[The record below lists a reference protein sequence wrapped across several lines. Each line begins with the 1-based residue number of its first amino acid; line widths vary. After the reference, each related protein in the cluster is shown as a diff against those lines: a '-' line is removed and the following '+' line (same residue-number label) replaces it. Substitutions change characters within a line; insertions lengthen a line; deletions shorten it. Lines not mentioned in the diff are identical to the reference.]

1 MFTGLP
7 ISRLMYHLVVESQP
21 VPRRTIT
28 VYQSLALSLIF
39 FVVYLVKIR
48 HSMFFI
54 PADPGIDYLID
65 ANRGWLRNLT
75 ILADGQ
81 LVIGYKMIAN
91 LISLLSSR
99 YHALAMGIVIAGL
112 WALGALFVARLY
124 SKTTNQLWWSMTI
137 GLLVILAPAASESQ
151 LGNIGGTRW
160 LLYLVVALMISNTDQ
175 YFEILMSNR
184 RLIGLAI
191 LILLLGLTNPIAFA
205 LIPGLAVTYFWQ
217 WESLSA
223 RMSKFNLMVIGLILL
238 TTAIQLFSVFQTDR
252 EIGRKSTATYFLWS
266 GAGFYWKFIVFAP
279 IAVVGVVLFLLQRN
293 HRHIAHSR
301 TILLLCIQS
310 ASIYIATYVLAGISD
325 RYLIAP
331 YVLSF
336 VALVVLISEIGVRKR
351 KFDSI
356 IMVTSLAVA
365 FLASILWFSANTYLT
380 SGLSWSN
387 QLDNVV
393 EQCSTDREA
402 SVQLVFSDGNP
413 NDVPCDYILGN

>member
-1 MFTGLP
+1 MDQL
-7 ISRLMYHLVVESQP
+7 
-21 VPRRTIT
+21 
-28 VYQSLALSLIF
+28 LALYLIF

-65 ANRGWLRNLT
+65 ANRGWLENLT

-81 LVIGYKMIAN
+81 LVVGYKIIAN
-91 LISLLSSR
+91 SISVLSPRS
-99 YHALAMGIVIAGL
+99 HALAMGIVIAGL

-124 SKTTNQLWWSMTI
+124 SKTTNHLMWSMTI

-175 YFEILMSNR
+175 YFKILMSNR
-184 RLIGLAI
+184 RLFGLAI
-191 LILLLGLTNPIAFA
+191 LILLLGLTNPISFA

-217 WESLSA
+217 SRSLSA

-238 TTAIQLFSVFQTDR
+238 TIAIQLFSVLQTDR

-336 VALVVLISEIGVRKR
+336 VALVVLVSEIGVRKR

-365 FLASILWFSANTYLT
+365 LLASILWFSASTYLT

-387 QLDNVV
+387 QIDNVV

>member
-387 QLDNVV
+387 QIDNVV

>member
-1 MFTGLP
+1 
-7 ISRLMYHLVVESQP
+7 
-21 VPRRTIT
+21 
-28 VYQSLALSLIF
+28 
-39 FVVYLVKIR
+39 
-48 HSMFFI
+48 MFFI

>member
-1 MFTGLP
+1 M
-7 ISRLMYHLVVESQP
+7 VSQFLL
-21 VPRRTIT
+21 RRKDK
-28 VYQSLALSLIF
+28 VDQLLALYLIF

-65 ANRGWLRNLT
+65 ANRGWLENLT

-81 LVIGYKMIAN
+81 LVVGYKIIAN
-91 LISLLSSR
+91 SISVLSPRS
-99 YHALAMGIVIAGL
+99 HALAMGIVIAGL
-112 WALGALFVARLY
+112 WALGATFIARFY
-124 SKTTNQLWWSMTI
+124 SKITNHLMWSMTI

-175 YFEILMSNR
+175 YFKILMSNR
-184 RLIGLAI
+184 RLFGLAI
-191 LILLLGLTNPIAFA
+191 LILLLGLTNPISFA

-217 WESLSA
+217 WRSLSA

-238 TTAIQLFSVFQTDR
+238 TIAIQLFSVLQTDR

-279 IAVVGVVLFLLQRN
+279 IAVVGIVLFLLQRN

-336 VALVVLISEIGVRKR
+336 VALVVLISEIGVRRR
-351 KFDSI
+351 KFDSM

-365 FLASILWFSANTYLT
+365 CLASILWFSANTYLT

-387 QLDNVV
+387 QIDNVV

>member
-1 MFTGLP
+1 MVCIRVRPAMYCLSIARFL
-7 ISRLMYHLVVESQP
+7 IRHNRKDLML
-21 VPRRTIT
+21 
-28 VYQSLALSLIF
+28 LCGGWFLL
-39 FVVYLVKIR
+39 FVVYLLRILESFR
-48 HSMFFI
+48 SI
-54 PADPGIDYLID
+54 PADPGSDYLID
-65 ANRGWLRNLT
+65 ASRDGLMSLFQS
-75 ILADGQ
+75 ADGQ
-81 LVIGYKMIAN
+81 IIFGIRSLAN
-91 LISLLSSR
+91 IISLLPTQT
-99 YHALAMGIVIAGL
+99 HAIAMGLIVGGL

-124 SKTTNQLWWSMTI
+124 SKTTNHLLWSMTI

-205 LIPGLAVTYFWQ
+205 LIPGLAVTCFWQ
-217 WESLSA
+217 WKSLSA
-223 RMSKFNLMVIGLILL
+223 RVSKFNLMMIGLILL
-238 TTAIQLFSVFQTDR
+238 TIAVQLFSVLQTDR

-279 IAVVGVVLFLLQRN
+279 IAVIGVVLFVLQRN
-293 HRHIAHSR
+293 HRHITHSR

-310 ASIYIATYVLAGISD
+310 ASIYLATYALAGLGD

-336 VALVVLISEIGVRKR
+336 VALSGLISEVDVRQR
-351 KFDSI
+351 KFDAT
-356 IMVTSLAVA
+356 IMIAPLAIA
-365 FLASILWFSANTYLT
+365 FLASILWFPANSYLT
-380 SGLSWSN
+380 SGLSWSD
-387 QLDNVV
+387 QIDNAI
-393 EQCSTDREA
+393 EKCSIDREGP
-402 SVQLVFSDGNP
+402 VQLIFSDGNP

>member
-1 MFTGLP
+1 
-7 ISRLMYHLVVESQP
+7 MYHLVVESQP

-28 VYQSLALSLIF
+28 VYQSLALYLIF

>member
-1 MFTGLP
+1 MFL
-7 ISRLMYHLVVESQP
+7 
-21 VPRRTIT
+21 
-28 VYQSLALSLIF
+28 
-39 FVVYLVKIR
+39 
-48 HSMFFI
+48 I

-112 WALGALFVARLY
+112 WALGATFTARYY
-124 SKTTNQLWWSMTI
+124 SKATNNLLWSTII

-238 TTAIQLFSVFQTDR
+238 TIAVQLFSVMQTER

-279 IAVVGVVLFLLQRN
+279 IAVVGVVLFFLQRN

-380 SGLSWSN
+380 SGLIWSN
-387 QLDNVV
+387 QIDNAV
-393 EQCSTDREA
+393 EQCSTDQEA

>member
-1 MFTGLP
+1 MDQL
-7 ISRLMYHLVVESQP
+7 
-21 VPRRTIT
+21 
-28 VYQSLALSLIF
+28 LALYLIF

-65 ANRGWLRNLT
+65 ANRGWLENLT

-81 LVIGYKMIAN
+81 LVVGYKIIAN
-91 LISLLSSR
+91 SISVLSPRS
-99 YHALAMGIVIAGL
+99 HALAMGIVIAGL
-112 WALGALFVARLY
+112 WALGATFIARFY
-124 SKTTNQLWWSMTI
+124 SKITNHLMWSMTI

-175 YFEILMSNR
+175 YFKILMSNR
-184 RLIGLAI
+184 RLFGLAI
-191 LILLLGLTNPIAFA
+191 LILLLGLTNPISFA

-217 WESLSA
+217 WRSLSA

-238 TTAIQLFSVFQTDR
+238 TIAIQLFSVLQTDR

-336 VALVVLISEIGVRKR
+336 VALVVLISEIGVRRR
-351 KFDSI
+351 KIDSM
-356 IMVTSLAVA
+356 IMVTSLAA
-365 FLASILWFSANTYLT
+365 ACLASILWFPANTYLT

-387 QLDNVV
+387 QIDNVV

-413 NDVPCDYILGN
+413 NDVPCDYILGNQF

>member
-1 MFTGLP
+1 M
-7 ISRLMYHLVVESQP
+7 VSQFLL
-21 VPRRTIT
+21 RRKDK
-28 VYQSLALSLIF
+28 VDQLLALYLIF

-65 ANRGWLRNLT
+65 ANRGSLENLT

-81 LVIGYKMIAN
+81 LVVGYKIIAN
-91 LISLLSSR
+91 SISVLSPRS
-99 YHALAMGIVIAGL
+99 HALAMGIVIAGL
-112 WALGALFVARLY
+112 WALGATFIARFY
-124 SKTTNQLWWSMTI
+124 SKITNHLMWSMTI

-175 YFEILMSNR
+175 YSKILMSNR
-184 RLIGLAI
+184 RLFGLAI
-191 LILLLGLTNPIAFA
+191 LILLLGLTNPISFA

-217 WESLSA
+217 WRSLSA

-238 TTAIQLFSVFQTDR
+238 TIAIQLFSVLQTDR

-301 TILLLCIQS
+301 MILLLCIQS

-336 VALVVLISEIGVRKR
+336 VALVVLVSEIGVRKR

-365 FLASILWFSANTYLT
+365 LLASILWFSASTYLT

-387 QLDNVV
+387 QIDNVV

>member
-1 MFTGLP
+1 
-7 ISRLMYHLVVESQP
+7 
-21 VPRRTIT
+21 
-28 VYQSLALSLIF
+28 
-39 FVVYLVKIR
+39 
-48 HSMFFI
+48 
-54 PADPGIDYLID
+54 
-65 ANRGWLRNLT
+65 
-75 ILADGQ
+75 
-81 LVIGYKMIAN
+81 
-91 LISLLSSR
+91 
-99 YHALAMGIVIAGL
+99 
-112 WALGALFVARLY
+112 
-124 SKTTNQLWWSMTI
+124 MTI

-175 YFEILMSNR
+175 YFKILMSNR
-184 RLIGLAI
+184 RLFGLAV
-191 LILLLGLTNPIAFA
+191 LILLLGLTNPISFA

-217 WESLSA
+217 WRSLSA

-238 TTAIQLFSVFQTDR
+238 TIAIQLFSVLQTDR

-336 VALVVLISEIGVRKR
+336 VALVVLVSEIGVRKR

-365 FLASILWFSANTYLT
+365 LLASILWFSASTYLT

-387 QLDNVV
+387 QIDNVV

>member
-1 MFTGLP
+1 MVCIRVRPAMYCLS
-7 ISRLMYHLVVESQP
+7 IARL
-21 VPRRTIT
+21 
-28 VYQSLALSLIF
+28 LIRHNRKDLMLLCGGWF
-39 FVVYLVKIR
+39 LLFVVYLLRILESFR
-48 HSMFFI
+48 SI
-54 PADPGIDYLID
+54 PADPGSDYLID
-65 ANRGWLRNLT
+65 ASRDGLMSLFQS
-75 ILADGQ
+75 ADGQ
-81 LVIGYKMIAN
+81 IILGIRGLAN
-91 LISLLSSR
+91 IISLLPTR
-99 YHALAMGIVIAGL
+99 MHAIAVGLVVGGL

-124 SKTTNQLWWSMTI
+124 SKTTNHLMWSMTI

-175 YFEILMSNR
+175 YFENLMSNR

-191 LILLLGLTNPIAFA
+191 LILLLGLTNPISFA
-205 LIPGLAVTYFWQ
+205 LIPGLAVMYFWQ
-217 WESLSA
+217 LKSLSA

-238 TTAIQLFSVFQTDR
+238 TLAIQLFSVLQTDR

-336 VALVVLISEIGVRKR
+336 VALVVLVSEIGVRKR

-365 FLASILWFSANTYLT
+365 LLASILWFSASTYLT

-387 QLDNVV
+387 QIDNVV

>member
-1 MFTGLP
+1 
-7 ISRLMYHLVVESQP
+7 MYHLVVESQP

>member
-1 MFTGLP
+1 
-7 ISRLMYHLVVESQP
+7 MYHLVVVSQP
-21 VPRRTIT
+21 VPRRTNT
-28 VYQSLALSLIF
+28 VYQSLALCLIF

-48 HSMFFI
+48 HSMFLI

-112 WALGALFVARLY
+112 WALGATFTARYY
-124 SKTTNQLWWSMTI
+124 SKATNNLLWSTII

-217 WESLSA
+217 WEPLSA

-238 TTAIQLFSVFQTDR
+238 TIAIQLFSVLQTDR

-279 IAVVGVVLFLLQRN
+279 IAIVGVVLFLLQRN

-310 ASIYIATYVLAGISD
+310 ASIYITTYVLAGISD

-336 VALVVLISEIGVRKR
+336 VALVVLIGEIGVRRR

-387 QLDNVV
+387 QIDNVV

>member
-1 MFTGLP
+1 VDQL
-7 ISRLMYHLVVESQP
+7 
-21 VPRRTIT
+21 
-28 VYQSLALSLIF
+28 LALYLIF

-54 PADPGIDYLID
+54 PADPGIDYWID
-65 ANRGWLRNLT
+65 ANRGWLENLT

-81 LVIGYKMIAN
+81 LVVGYKIIAN
-91 LISLLSSR
+91 SISVLSPRS
-99 YHALAMGIVIAGL
+99 HALAMGIVIAGL
-112 WALGALFVARLY
+112 WALGATFIARFY
-124 SKTTNQLWWSMTI
+124 SKVTNHLMWSMTI

-175 YFEILMSNR
+175 YFKILMSNR
-184 RLIGLAI
+184 RLFGLAV
-191 LILLLGLTNPIAFA
+191 LILLLGLTNPISFA

-217 WESLSA
+217 WRSLSA

-238 TTAIQLFSVFQTDR
+238 TIAIQLFSVLQTDR

-336 VALVVLISEIGVRKR
+336 VALVVLVSEIGVRKR

-365 FLASILWFSANTYLT
+365 LLASILWFSASTYLT

-387 QLDNVV
+387 QIDNVV

>member
-1 MFTGLP
+1 
-7 ISRLMYHLVVESQP
+7 MYHLVVVSQP
-21 VPRRTIT
+21 VPRKTNT
-28 VYQSLALSLIF
+28 VYQSLALYLIF

-124 SKTTNQLWWSMTI
+124 SKTTNHLLWSMTI
-137 GLLVILAPAASESQ
+137 GLLIILAPAASESQ

-217 WESLSA
+217 WKSLSA
-223 RMSKFNLMVIGLILL
+223 RVSKFNLMMIGLILL
-238 TTAIQLFSVFQTDR
+238 TIAVQLFSVLQTDR

-279 IAVVGVVLFLLQRN
+279 ITVIGVVLFVLQRN
-293 HRHIAHSR
+293 HRHITHSR

-310 ASIYIATYVLAGISD
+310 ASIYLATYALAGIGD

-331 YVLSF
+331 FVLSF
-336 VALVVLISEIGVRKR
+336 VALVVLISEVDVRQR
-351 KFDSI
+351 KFDAT
-356 IMVTSLAVA
+356 IMIAPLAIA
-365 FLASILWFSANTYLT
+365 FLASILWFPANSYLT
-380 SGLSWSN
+380 SGLSWSD
-387 QLDNVV
+387 QIDNAI
-393 EQCSTDREA
+393 EKCSTGQEA
-402 SVQLVFSDGNP
+402 SVQLIFSDGNP
-413 NDVPCDYILGN
+413 NDVPCEYILGN

>member
-1 MFTGLP
+1 MDQL
-7 ISRLMYHLVVESQP
+7 
-21 VPRRTIT
+21 
-28 VYQSLALSLIF
+28 LALYLIF

-65 ANRGWLRNLT
+65 ANRGWLENLT

-81 LVIGYKMIAN
+81 LVVGYKIIAN
-91 LISLLSSR
+91 SISVLSPRS
-99 YHALAMGIVIAGL
+99 HALAMGIVIAGL
-112 WALGALFVARLY
+112 WALGATFIARFY
-124 SKTTNQLWWSMTI
+124 SKITNHLMWSMTI

-175 YFEILMSNR
+175 YFKILMSNR
-184 RLIGLAI
+184 RLFGLAI
-191 LILLLGLTNPIAFA
+191 LILLLGLTNPISFA

-217 WESLSA
+217 WRSLSA

-238 TTAIQLFSVFQTDR
+238 TIAIQLFSVLQTDR

-336 VALVVLISEIGVRKR
+336 VALVVLVSEIGVRKR

-365 FLASILWFSANTYLT
+365 LLASILWFSASTYLT

-387 QLDNVV
+387 QIDNVV

>member
-1 MFTGLP
+1 VDQL
-7 ISRLMYHLVVESQP
+7 
-21 VPRRTIT
+21 
-28 VYQSLALSLIF
+28 LALYLIF

-65 ANRGWLRNLT
+65 ANRGWLENLT

-81 LVIGYKMIAN
+81 LVVGYKIIAN
-91 LISLLSSR
+91 SISVLSPRS
-99 YHALAMGIVIAGL
+99 HALAMGIVIAGL
-112 WALGALFVARLY
+112 WALGATFIARFY
-124 SKTTNQLWWSMTI
+124 SKITNHLLWSTTI

-175 YFEILMSNR
+175 YFKILMSNR
-184 RLIGLAI
+184 RLFGLAI
-191 LILLLGLTNPIAFA
+191 LILLLGLTNPISFA

-217 WESLSA
+217 WRSLSA

-238 TTAIQLFSVFQTDR
+238 TIAIQLFSVLQTDR

-336 VALVVLISEIGVRKR
+336 VALVVLVSEIGVRKR

-365 FLASILWFSANTYLT
+365 LLASILWFSASTYLT

-387 QLDNVV
+387 QIDNVV

>member
-1 MFTGLP
+1 
-7 ISRLMYHLVVESQP
+7 
-21 VPRRTIT
+21 
-28 VYQSLALSLIF
+28 
-39 FVVYLVKIR
+39 
-48 HSMFFI
+48 MFFI

-65 ANRGWLRNLT
+65 ANRGWLENLT

-81 LVIGYKMIAN
+81 LVVGYKIIAN
-91 LISLLSSR
+91 SISVLSPRS
-99 YHALAMGIVIAGL
+99 HALAMGIVIAGL
-112 WALGALFVARLY
+112 WALGATFIARFY
-124 SKTTNQLWWSMTI
+124 SKITNHLMWSMTI

-175 YFEILMSNR
+175 YFKILMSNR
-184 RLIGLAI
+184 RLFGLAV
-191 LILLLGLTNPIAFA
+191 LILLLGLTNPISFA
-205 LIPGLAVTYFWQ
+205 LIPGLAVMYFWQ
-217 WESLSA
+217 LKSLSA

-238 TTAIQLFSVFQTDR
+238 TLAIQLFSVLQTDR

-336 VALVVLISEIGVRKR
+336 VALVVLISEIGVRRR
-351 KFDSI
+351 KFDSM

-365 FLASILWFSANTYLT
+365 CLASILWFSANTYLT

-387 QLDNVV
+387 QIDNVV

>member
-1 MFTGLP
+1 M
-7 ISRLMYHLVVESQP
+7 VSQFLL
-21 VPRRTIT
+21 RRKDK
-28 VYQSLALSLIF
+28 VDQLLALYLIF

-65 ANRGWLRNLT
+65 ANRGWLENLT

-81 LVIGYKMIAN
+81 LVVGYKIIAN
-91 LISLLSSR
+91 SISVLSPRS
-99 YHALAMGIVIAGL
+99 HALAMGIVIAGL
-112 WALGALFVARLY
+112 WALGATFIARFY
-124 SKTTNQLWWSMTI
+124 SKITNHLMWSMTI

-175 YFEILMSNR
+175 YFKILMSNR
-184 RLIGLAI
+184 RLFGLAI
-191 LILLLGLTNPIAFA
+191 LILLLGLTNPISFA

-217 WESLSA
+217 WRSLSA

-238 TTAIQLFSVFQTDR
+238 TIAIQLFSVLQTDR

-336 VALVVLISEIGVRKR
+336 VALVVLVSEIGVRKR
-351 KFDSI
+351 KFDSM

-365 FLASILWFSANTYLT
+365 LLASILWFSASTYLT

-387 QLDNVV
+387 QIDNVV

>member
-1 MFTGLP
+1 
-7 ISRLMYHLVVESQP
+7 
-21 VPRRTIT
+21 
-28 VYQSLALSLIF
+28 
-39 FVVYLVKIR
+39 
-48 HSMFFI
+48 
-54 PADPGIDYLID
+54 
-65 ANRGWLRNLT
+65 
-75 ILADGQ
+75 
-81 LVIGYKMIAN
+81 
-91 LISLLSSR
+91 
-99 YHALAMGIVIAGL
+99 MGIVIAGL
-112 WALGALFVARLY
+112 WALGATFIARFY
-124 SKTTNQLWWSMTI
+124 SKITNHLMWSMTI

-184 RLIGLAI
+184 RLFGLAI
-191 LILLLGLTNPIAFA
+191 LILLLGLTNPISFA

-217 WESLSA
+217 WKSLSA

-238 TTAIQLFSVFQTDR
+238 TIAIQLFSVLQTDR

-336 VALVVLISEIGVRKR
+336 VALVVLISEIGVRRR
-351 KFDSI
+351 KFDSM

-365 FLASILWFSANTYLT
+365 CLASILWFSANTYLT

-387 QLDNVV
+387 QIDNVV

>member
-1 MFTGLP
+1 
-7 ISRLMYHLVVESQP
+7 
-21 VPRRTIT
+21 
-28 VYQSLALSLIF
+28 
-39 FVVYLVKIR
+39 
-48 HSMFFI
+48 MFFI

-81 LVIGYKMIAN
+81 LVVGYKMIAN

-112 WALGALFVARLY
+112 WALGATFTARYY
-124 SKTTNQLWWSMTI
+124 SKATNNMLWSMII

-160 LLYLVVALMISNTDQ
+160 LLYLVVALMVSNTDQ

-223 RMSKFNLMVIGLILL
+223 RISKFNLMVIGLILL
-238 TTAIQLFSVFQTDR
+238 TIAIQLISVLQTDR

-279 IAVVGVVLFLLQRN
+279 IAVVGVVLFVLQRN
-293 HRHIAHSR
+293 HRHITHSR

-336 VALVVLISEIGVRKR
+336 VALVVLISEIGVRRR

-387 QLDNVV
+387 QIDNVV